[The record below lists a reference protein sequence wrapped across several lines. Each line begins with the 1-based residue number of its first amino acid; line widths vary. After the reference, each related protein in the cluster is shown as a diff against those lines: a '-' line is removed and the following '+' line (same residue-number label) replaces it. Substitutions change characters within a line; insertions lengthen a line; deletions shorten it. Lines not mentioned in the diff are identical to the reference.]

1 MICASGTADPTG
13 PTATDQPTG
22 TAGPSV
28 PTDTGNAG
36 ALQEPSPGTAGPTGP
51 TVAVEQPAISAS
63 PAISADPA
71 VPNWCGSGTT
81 EATVAAGPAIAPQP
95 GVSPVPSG
103 SAIRRAFSAENLIIQ
118 PGVTTAAAIAEKQ
131 PTMSAVTT
139 GPLHRPHR
147 EETGTPGIAAIAA
160 GSAVTPQ
167 PSVATRTTN
176 PARRVVSPSGG
187 PALPAGP
194 TVAVEP
200 STVAPGTPSS
210 SGPATAP
217 SPAIADQPRRAP
229 GTPGHPRVGSRRPVS
244 TVSVQQSA
252 RPTGL
257 PRRCPVRAIADQ
269 RTPQQRLRGPIDQV
283 EQTLLN
289 VGGLGGPIAAPAR
302 AQRRHE
308 LVMKRGRLP
317 TQRLIVVGMVGE
329 QRRHRRGHLIT
340 GGGQYRGCRRRG
352 SRVGRAD
359 RGPETRQIRCC
370 H

>member
-1 MICASGTADPTG
+1 MCTESAGPAGAAGPAVTDPIGAGTVAAQAASASTVPSVAARPAGPAIADQPGCPAAATNPARTADGVTYTSDATGPTTATTPEQFRRASGSAGPTHTTDAVGAGVICASGTADPTG

-51 TVAVEQPAISAS
+51 TVAVEQPAVSAS

-71 VPNWCGSGTT
+71 VPNWCGSGT
-81 EATVAAGPAIAPQP
+81 TVAAGPAIAPQP

-103 SAIRRAFSAENLIIQ
+103 SAIRSAFSAENLIIQ

-187 PALPAGP
+187 PA
-194 TVAVEP
+194 
-200 STVAPGTPSS
+200 
-210 SGPATAP
+210 
-217 SPAIADQPRRAP
+217 
-229 GTPGHPRVGSRRPVS
+229 
-244 TVSVQQSA
+244 
-252 RPTGL
+252 
-257 PRRCPVRAIADQ
+257 
-269 RTPQQRLRGPIDQV
+269 
-283 EQTLLN
+283 
-289 VGGLGGPIAAPAR
+289 
-302 AQRRHE
+302 
-308 LVMKRGRLP
+308 
-317 TQRLIVVGMVGE
+317 
-329 QRRHRRGHLIT
+329 
-340 GGGQYRGCRRRG
+340 
-352 SRVGRAD
+352 
-359 RGPETRQIRCC
+359 
-370 H
+370 